1 MTDETGIR
9 RIALIGD
16 YLPRKCGIAT
26 YTYDLRQAL
35 ATAYPG
41 TEVFVVPVTDI
52 PEGYEYPSEVRF
64 EIQEQELDGYRRAA
78 DYLNFNDIDIVCL
91 QHEYGIFGG
100 PAGRYILTLLRD
112 VHAPVVSTL
121 HTVLEEPNDDQR
133 SVLQQITELSARLIV
148 MTERGRRML
157 REIYDVPDQ
166 KIDVIPHGIPDMP
179 FVDPNFYKDQFQVE
193 GKHVLL
199 TFGLLSPNKG
209 IEYALRAM
217 PRILE
222 HFPDTVY
229 IVLGATHPNLVR
241 EQGEAYRLMLQRL
254 AEDLGVQRNVLF
266 YNRFVDLKELT
277 EFIGAADIY
286 LTPYLN
292 RAQITSGTL
301 AYSFGCGK
309 AVISTPYWH
318 AEELLAD
325 GRGILIPPGDSDRI
339 AEAVMDLLGDEPKR
353 HAMRKRA
360 YLLGRDMVWSTV
372 GGKFMES
379 FERARRSATPRF
391 RHAQRLKSL
400 EEQSRLLPAWRFDH
414 LLRMTDK
421 TGLFQHA
428 KYALPD
434 YRHGYCT
441 DDNSRAL
448 VLTVLLEDLGQLT
461 PQLKSAQ
468 ASYAAFLNYAFD
480 PASHRFHNFMDFNR
494 SWMARPDDE
503 SDDCLGRA
511 IWALGTCVGRS
522 ADRSLQMWAAQ
533 LFDRSLE
540 SISRTTSPRAWAF
553 ALIGIHEYLRL
564 LSGDRKASL
573 TREQL
578 ALRLLELYQRTSSEQ
593 WKWFEDIVSYSNA
606 KLPHALILSG
616 RWMGH
621 DTMLASGLASLKWLC
636 SVQKSPSGHFRPIGN
651 EGFYRRGQTPA
662 LYDQQPVEA
671 HATVAACV
679 EAYHATGDPRWI
691 KEARLAFEWYLGRN
705 DLGEPLYD
713 TRTGGCRD
721 GLHEDRLNE
730 NQGAESTLAFLMS
743 LAECYFLESALEM
756 NQQAAD
762 RHAGAVQSAS

>member
-1 MTDETGIR
+1 MTNSTDVR
-9 RIALIGD
+9 RIALVGD

-35 ATAYPG
+35 AGRFPAAD
-41 TEVFVVPVTDI
+41 VLVVPVNDI
-52 PEGYEYPSEVRF
+52 AEGYEYPAEVRF

-78 DYLNFNDIDIVCL
+78 DYLNFNDVDVVCL

-100 PAGRYILTLLRD
+100 PAGRYVLTLLRD
-112 VHAPVVSTL
+112 VHAPVVTTL

-133 SVLQQITELSARLIV
+133 NVLLQIAELSARLIV
-148 MTERGRRML
+148 MTERGRKML
-157 REIYDVPDQ
+157 QEIYHVPAE

-193 GKHVLL
+193 GKNVLL

-209 IEYALRAM
+209 IEYVLQAM

-222 HFPDTVY
+222 RFPDTVY

-241 EQGEAYRLMLQRL
+241 EQGETYRLMLRRL
-254 AEDLGVQRNVLF
+254 AEDLGVERNVLF

-286 LTPYLN
+286 ITPYLN

-325 GRGILIPPGDSDRI
+325 GRGVLVPPRDSHSI
-339 AEAVMDLLGDEPKR
+339 AEAVIDLLDNEPKR

-360 YLLGRDMVWSTV
+360 YLLGRDMIWPTV
-372 GGKFMES
+372 AGRFMES
-379 FERARRSATPRF
+379 FQRARHSATPRF

-400 EEQSRLLPAWRFDH
+400 DEQSQMLPAWRFDH

-421 TGLFQHA
+421 IGMFQHA

-434 YRHGYCT
+434 YQHGYCT

-448 VLTVLLEDLGQLT
+448 ALTVLLEELGQLT

-468 ASYAAFLNYAFD
+468 TSYAAFVNHAFD
-480 PASHRFHNFMDFNR
+480 PQTHRFHNFMAFDR
-494 SWMARPDDE
+494 SWLARPEDE

-522 ADRSLQMWAAQ
+522 GDRSLQMWAAQ

-540 SISRTTSPRAWAF
+540 AITHTTSPRAWAF
-553 ALIGIHEYLRL
+553 ALIGIHEYLRR

-573 TREQL
+573 AREHL
-578 ALRLLELYQRTSSEQ
+578 AMRLLELYERTASQQ
-593 WKWFEDIVSYSNA
+593 WLWLEDIVSYSNA

-616 RWMGH
+616 RWMGNE
-621 DTMLASGLASLKWLC
+621 TMQAAGLRALEWLC
-636 SVQKSPSGHFRPIGN
+636 SVQKSPAGHFRPIGN
-651 EGFYRRGQTPA
+651 AGFYRRGETPA
-662 LYDQQPVEA
+662 LYDQQPIEA
-671 HATVAACV
+671 HATVSACI
-679 EAYHATGDPRWI
+679 EAYHTTGDARWLQ
-691 KEARLAFEWYLGRN
+691 EARLAFEWFLGRN

-730 NQGAESTLAFLMS
+730 NQGAESTLAFLLS
-743 LAECYFLESALEM
+743 LAECYLLESVLAMRQEAG
-756 NQQAAD
+756 NRTAPAAQP
-762 RHAGAVQSAS
+762 AT